1 MAEAIL
7 RRLKFDNDTIHKVT
21 ALIVWHDDRPP
32 LEEKSIRRAIHRIG
46 LEQYPALFEVK
57 RADALAKNYYKRE
70 EKLESIRRY
79 EELYEQIMQKHQCLT
94 IKDLAVTGRDLIA
107 LGMEPGKEL
116 GDMLKRLLLHVLE
129 YPEDNTKEILQ
140 NLIKTG
146 QKSE

>member
-1 MAEAIL
+1 MQQL
-7 RRLKFDNDTIHKVT
+7 YWL
-21 ALIVWHDDRPP
+21 L
-32 LEEKSIRRAIHRIG
+32 
-46 LEQYPALFEVK
+46 
-57 RADALAKNYYKRE
+57 RE

-79 EELYEQIMQKHQCLT
+79 EELYEQIMEKHQCLT